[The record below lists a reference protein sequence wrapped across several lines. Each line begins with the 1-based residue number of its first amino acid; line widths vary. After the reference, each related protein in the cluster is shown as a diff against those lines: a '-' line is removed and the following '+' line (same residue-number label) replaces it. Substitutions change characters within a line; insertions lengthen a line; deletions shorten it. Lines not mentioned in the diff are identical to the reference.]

1 MPTTSKARS
10 GWKWARP
17 RASWARLTKP
27 RSGPGT
33 RKASNPRSRAMAMTP
48 CGCGPPR
55 GRRPRAAVL
64 PMSKEVS
71 RRSAPAGSSASPAPL
86 PSMPRASASTR
97 PTTSCATRAAGW
109 CRDKR
114 QGRRE
119 ASTASNQAS
128 TRQARAML
136 QFFIDTLLRTTNVA
150 HVQYAMCGAFLAYA
164 GHSAGAPLAA
174 ALALASAL
182 TGLITLALQRLV
194 FKRLLQGGPA
204 IAMIGSLAI
213 AMLLVAGVQGIA
225 GSFPRMFSLPSMD
238 PVVIGAARI
247 TPVQLG
253 FCATPRALLLLFV
266 GLLFRTRA
274 GRAMRALASNPMLAQ
289 ACGLVAQRI
298 TYAVTFISGAVA
310 GLGGAMLALSTGAH
324 INLGYD
330 LLLPVFAAAI
340 LGGLGNP

>member
-1 MPTTSKARS
+1 
-10 GWKWARP
+10 
-17 RASWARLTKP
+17 
-27 RSGPGT
+27 
-33 RKASNPRSRAMAMTP
+33 
-48 CGCGPPR
+48 
-55 GRRPRAAVL
+55 
-64 PMSKEVS
+64 
-71 RRSAPAGSSASPAPL
+71 
-86 PSMPRASASTR
+86 
-97 PTTSCATRAAGW
+97 
-109 CRDKR
+109 
-114 QGRRE
+114 
-119 ASTASNQAS
+119 
-128 TRQARAML
+128 ML
-136 QFFIDTLLRTTNVA
+136 QFFIDTLLRTTDLALIALGLSMLYGLVKFPNVA

-253 FCATPRALLLLFV
+253 FCATTMALLLLFV

-289 ACGLVAQRI
+289 ACGLDAQRI

-340 LGGLGNP
+340 LGGLGNPVGAVAGALLIALTETIVTHLDFGPLVGQELRFLPVAYIGAASFLILLLTLLFKPHGLFGAEVRRV